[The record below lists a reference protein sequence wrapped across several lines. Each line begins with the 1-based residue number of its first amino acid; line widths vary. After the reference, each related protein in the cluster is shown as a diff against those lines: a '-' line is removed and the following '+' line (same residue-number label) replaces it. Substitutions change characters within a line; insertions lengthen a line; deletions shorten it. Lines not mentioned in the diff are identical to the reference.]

1 MRCPT
6 WPSKPDAL
14 PLGNSTS
21 LEQKPPQ
28 RSYSMIEVRYRDG
41 QTETFPP
48 DYRFASDGADARVL
62 WVLDAVGPVYR
73 RLMGLVESISL
84 KEVAA

>member
-1 MRCPT
+1 
-6 WPSKPDAL
+6 
-14 PLGNSTS
+14 
-21 LEQKPPQ
+21 
-28 RSYSMIEVRYRDG
+28 MIEVRYRDG